1 MTMQGKLSVKLGLV
15 IGMIIFCSVVVSYLS
30 IEHRLT
36 KSVVTT
42 IKQGLYRDLLLNKEM
57 VEQRAQQWQTTEQR
71 STWAKQVARTL
82 DIRVTLIDL
91 DGGVITDSALPTGK
105 LALIENH
112 RNRPEVKSALANGYG
127 ENTRYSQTVKEHMLY
142 MAVPVGLPK
151 PYAILRF
158 STPLYDIELCDTG
171 IRTEITQSLVLAL
184 FFSLVAG
191 FLAAFFLARPIR
203 TLAKTAQKRIHG
215 DVSGTSTLH
224 HKDETGVI
232 ARALNVMTDEIIK
245 LRHSEEWL
253 RAVFS
258 GIREA
263 IIVTDATGDIIM
275 VNPAASRMFRINDS
289 MFKSRPIRDLSD
301 SKLQELF
308 TRVHSTRIALRKEEL
323 SLMTTKGAC
332 IMQISSMPLT
342 KEKQFEGT
350 VFVLNDIT
358 KLRNLEKIRRDFVA
372 SVSHELRTPLS
383 VITGYTETLLDG
395 AMHEPEHATAFLQ
408 TILQATEQ
416 LTALV
421 NDVLDLS
428 RIESGHIQYTFS
440 AVDLKRMVQ
449 QSVDLLKPSLDKK
462 QIRLDLHIPDAL
474 PPVYADPRY
483 LDIVIRN
490 LLDNAIKYVDDRNG
504 KIRISAFRSNDDIR
518 LEIEDNGIGISQA
531 DLGRIFERFYRVD
544 KARSRERGG
553 TGLGLAIVKHIVM
566 AHKGNVEVHSRVN
579 QGSRFSVMLRM
590 AKVDESGNA
599 AGSTPQIT
607 TEI

>member
-1 MTMQGKLSVKLGLV
+1 MLNKLSLKFGLV
-15 IGMIIFCSVVVSYLS
+15 IGIIIFCSVLVSYLTV
-30 IEHRLT
+30 EHRLSETVLTAT
-36 KSVVTT
+36 K
-42 IKQGLYRDLLLNKEM
+42 KEFYRDLLLNKEM
-57 VEQRAQQWQTTEQR
+57 IEQKPRQWQTTEQVNI
-71 STWAKQVARTL
+71 WAKQVARAL
-82 DIRVTLIDL
+82 EIRVSLIDL
-91 DGGVITDSALPTGK
+91 DGMVITDSSLPPGKIALM
-105 LALIENH
+105 ENH
-112 RNRPEVKSALANGYG
+112 RERPEVKSALENGYG
-127 ENTRYSQTVKEHMLY
+127 ENTRYSQTVKEHLLY

-158 STPLYDIELCDTG
+158 SKPLYDIGLFNTG
-171 IRTEITQSLVLAL
+171 MRKEITQNL
-184 FFSLVAG
+184 FFALSLSLIAG

-203 TLAKTAQKRIHG
+203 MLANTAQKRIHG
-215 DVSGTSTLH
+215 DISGSITLH

-232 ARALNVMTDEIIK
+232 ARALNVMTDEIKK
-245 LRHSEEWL
+245 LQHREEL
-253 RAVFS
+253 LMAVFS

-263 IIVTDATGDIIM
+263 IIVTDATGDITM
-275 VNPAASRMFRINDS
+275 VNPAASRMFRINGS
-289 MFKSRPIRDLSD
+289 MFKPRPLSHLSD

-308 TRVHSTRIALRKEEL
+308 ARVHSTRVTLHKEEL
-323 SLMTTKGAC
+323 SLMTTKGGR

-342 KEKQFEGT
+342 KEELFTGT

-372 SVSHELRTPLS
+372 SVSHELRTPLT

-428 RIESGHIQYTFS
+428 RIESGQIEYSFS
-440 AVDLKRMVQ
+440 AVDLKRVVQ
-449 QSVDLLKPSLDKK
+449 KSVDLLKPSVEKK
-462 QIRLDLHIPDAL
+462 QIRLDLHIPDGL
-474 PPVYADPRY
+474 PTVHADPRY

-490 LLDNAIKYVDDRNG
+490 LLDNAIKYVDDQNG
-504 KIRISAFRSNDDIR
+504 KIRITAFRSDDNIR
-518 LEIEDNGIGISQA
+518 LEIEDNGIGISKA

-579 QGSRFSVMLRM
+579 QGSRFSVMLRI
-590 AKVDESGNA
+590 ATVDEGGNSS
-599 AGSTPQIT
+599 GSTPQVT
-607 TEI
+607 AEI

>member
-1 MTMQGKLSVKLGLV
+1 MQGKLSMKLGLV
-15 IGMIIFCSVVVSYLS
+15 FGMIVFCSVVVSYLS
-30 IEHRLT
+30 IEHRL
-36 KSVVTT
+36 KESVVTVT
-42 IKQGLYRDLLLNKEM
+42 KQGLYRDLLLNKEM
-57 VEQRAQQWQTTEQR
+57 LEQQSRTGQTTGQ
-71 STWAKQVARTL
+71 SDTWAEQVARTL

-91 DGGVITDSALPTGK
+91 DGRVITDSSLPPAK
-105 LALIENH
+105 LALMENH
-112 RNRPEVKSALANGYG
+112 RNRPEIKSALENGYG
-127 ENTRYSQTVKEHMLY
+127 ENIRYSKTVKEQMLY
-142 MAVPVGLPK
+142 IAVPVGMPK

-158 STPLYDIELCDTG
+158 SKPLYDIGLYDTG
-171 IRTEITQSLVLAL
+171 VSKEMTQNLFLAL
-184 FFSLVAG
+184 LLSLITAL
-191 FLAAFFLARPIR
+191 LAAFFLTRPIR

-215 DVSGTSTLH
+215 DVSGTFTLH
-224 HKDETGVI
+224 HKDETEVI

-275 VNPAASRMFRINDS
+275 VNPAASRMFHINGS
-289 MFKSRPIRDLSD
+289 MFKSRPLRHLSD

-308 TRVHSTRIALRKEEL
+308 ARVHSTRFTLHKEEL
-323 SLMTTKGAC
+323 SLTTTKGAR

-342 KEKQFEGT
+342 KEEQFEGT

-395 AMHEPEHATAFLQ
+395 AMYDPEHATAFLQ

-428 RIESGHIQYTFS
+428 RIESGHIEYTFS
-440 AVDLKRMVQ
+440 AVDLKHMVQ
-449 QSVDLLKPSLDKK
+449 KSVDLLRPSLDKK
-462 QIRLDLHIPDAL
+462 QIRLDIRIPDTL

-518 LEIEDNGIGISQA
+518 LEIEDNGIGISKS

-566 AHKGNVEVHSRVN
+566 AHKGDVEVRSRVN
-579 QGSRFSVMLRM
+579 EGSLFSVILRM
-590 AKVDESGNA
+590 AAADTGESP
-599 AGSTPQIT
+599 SRETPQT
-607 TEI
+607 TAEI

>member
-1 MTMQGKLSVKLGLV
+1 MLNKLSVKLALV
-15 IGMIIFCSVVVSYLS
+15 IGMIVFCSVVVSYLTARHQVT
-30 IEHRLT
+30 E
-36 KSVVTT
+36 SVVMAT
-42 IKQGLYRDLLLNKEM
+42 KQGLYRDLLLNKEM
-57 VEQRAQQWQTTEQR
+57 IEQKPRQWQTTEQVNI
-71 STWAKQVARTL
+71 WAKQVARTL
-82 DIRVTLIDL
+82 EVRVTLIDL
-91 DGGVITDSALPTGK
+91 DGMVISDSSLPPGKIALM
-105 LALIENH
+105 ENH
-112 RNRPEVKSALANGYG
+112 RKRPEVKSALEKGYG
-127 ENTRYSQTVKEHMLY
+127 ENTRYSQTVKEHLLY

-158 STPLYDIELCDTG
+158 SKPLYDIGFLDTG
-171 IRTEITQSLVLAL
+171 IRQEITPSLFLAL
-184 FFSLVAG
+184 FLSLIAG

-203 TLAKTAQKRIHG
+203 TLALTAQKRIHG
-215 DVSGTSTLH
+215 DISGSITLH
-224 HKDETGVI
+224 RKDETGVI
-232 ARALNVMTDEIIK
+232 ARALNVMTDEIRK
-245 LRHSEEWL
+245 LQHREEWL

-263 IIVTDATGDIIM
+263 IIVTDATGDITM
-275 VNPAASRMFRINDS
+275 VNPAASRMFSINGS
-289 MFKSRPIRDLSD
+289 MFKPRPLSHLSD

-308 TRVHSTRIALRKEEL
+308 ARVHSTRVTLHKEEL
-323 SLMTTKGAC
+323 SLMTTKGGR

-342 KEKQFEGT
+342 KEELFAGT

-372 SVSHELRTPLS
+372 SVSHELRTPLT

-428 RIESGHIQYTFS
+428 RIESGQIEYTFS

-449 QSVDLLKPSLDKK
+449 KSVDLLKPALDKK
-462 QIRLDLHIPDAL
+462 QIRLDIHIPDGL
-474 PPVYADPRY
+474 PTVYADPRY
-483 LDIVIRN
+483 LDIVVRN
-490 LLDNAIKYVDDRNG
+490 LLDNAIKYVDDQNG
-504 KIRISAFRSNDDIR
+504 KIRITAFKSDDHLR
-518 LEIEDNGIGISQA
+518 LEIEDNGIGIAKS

-566 AHKGNVEVHSRVN
+566 AHKGNIDVRSRVN
-579 QGSRFSVMLRM
+579 LGSVFSLMLRTEW
-590 AKVDESGNA
+590 VDEE
-599 AGSTPQIT
+599 GSPLKQNPQT
-607 TEI
+607 TLDAL